1 MAGLGGGRRWREEQR
16 EVLDHA
22 KGLYYDKAPGGSLI
36 EETDDKAKWVAWRD
50 KFGDFKSKNV
60 PLEESG
66 QAWWQTYPASVAP
79 KSSGGESSGGG
90 GGGLL
95 NSGPPPMGPYPEDNV
110 YFPMLVPEYAPPSAQ
125 DWTSYMPRVGPYD
138 APTPYLGGGAP
149 ANFPQAT
156 LYPGIGDNVDAGI
169 PDYNIGG
176 LLYQPWTTE
185 YQQAFVQPNIW
196 NYEPNQFGVGPVQ
209 FMGTLDGPMNVVPP
223 EELFTEEE
231 EEEEEEQRGGTG
243 GSTPVGGIGTGG
255 PEGVT
260 GLTDADMPGFNTSIN
275 SSTMPDSYSDIR
287 LKKNIKFLGKSNT
300 LDINKLRSNSI

>member
-1 MAGLGGGRRWREEQR
+1 MSGLGSGKRWREEQR

-22 KGLYYDKAPGGSLI
+22 KGLYYDKAPGGSII

-50 KFGDFKSKNV
+50 DFGKFKEKNI
-60 PLEESG
+60 PLEASG
-66 QAWWQTYPASVAP
+66 QAWWQTYPASQARPAP
-79 KSSGGESSGGG
+79 ESGGG
-90 GGGLL
+90 SSESSASGGLL
-95 NSGPPPMGPYPEDNV
+95 DPGGPPRGPYPEDNV

-156 LYPGIGDNVDAGI
+156 LYPGVGADVDAGI

-196 NYEPNQFGVGPVQ
+196 NFEPNQFGVGPVQ
-209 FMGTLDGPMNVVPP
+209 YYGAPFGLLNVVPP
-223 EELFTEEE
+223 EELFGNEEE
-231 EEEEEEQRGGTG
+231 EDESTDPPGGDDKSPDEPSEPSEPSL
-243 GSTPVGGIGTGG
+243 GSTYGDPA
-255 PEGVT
+255 
-260 GLTDADMPGFNTSIN
+260 L
-275 SSTMPDSYSDIR
+275 SDIR
-287 LKKNIKFLGKSNT
+287 LKKNIKFIGKSNT
-300 LDINKLRSNSI
+300 LDISKLRSNSI

>member
-1 MAGLGGGRRWREEQR
+1 MAGLGGGDAWAK
-16 EVLDHA
+16 DHDKILA
-22 KGLYYDKAPGGSLI
+22 HARGLKYDKVPGVTLPAADAPK
-36 EETDDKAKWVAWRD
+36 EEWIPAMDAFNAWKAGEVA
-50 KFGDFKSKNV
+50 KE
-60 PLEESG
+60 PSG
-66 QAWWQTYPASVAP
+66 QAWWQTNAESPAP
-79 KSSGGESSGGG
+79 ESSGGESGSR

-95 NSGPPPMGPYPEDNV
+95 DSGPPPMGPYPEANV
-110 YFPMLVPEYAPPSAQ
+110 YFPMLVPEYAPPTAQ

-185 YQQAFVQPNIW
+185 YQQAFVPPNIW

-209 FMGTLDGPMNVVPP
+209 FMGAPFGPINVVPP

-231 EEEEEEQRGGTG
+231 EEEEDQRE
-243 GSTPVGGIGTGG
+243 GSESRNESPDQS
-255 PEGVT
+255 P
-260 GLTDADMPGFNTSIN
+260 
-275 SSTMPDSYSDIR
+275 STIPDSTTYGPSDIR

>member
-1 MAGLGGGRRWREEQR
+1 MAGLGRGNRWREEQR

-22 KGLYYDKAPGGSLI
+22 KGLYYDKAEGGSLI

-50 KFGDFKSKNV
+50 KFGEWKNKNI

-66 QAWWQTYPASVAP
+66 QAWWQTYPASQAA
-79 KSSGGESSGGG
+79 SSSSGESSGS

-95 NSGPPPMGPYPEDNV
+95 DDDGPPMGPFPRDNV

-125 DWTSYMPRVGPYD
+125 DWSAYMPRVGPYD

-156 LYPGIGDNVDAGI
+156 LYPGIGEDVDPGI

-196 NYEPNQFGVGPVQ
+196 NFEPNQFGVEDVLYTPPPFGAI
-209 FMGTLDGPMNVVPP
+209 NVVPP
-223 EELFTEEE
+223 EDLFVEEE
-231 EEEEEEQRGGTG
+231 EEEYDW
-243 GSTPVGGIGTGG
+243 STD
-255 PEGVT
+255 PEGRRGDKTKDPSDPGQPPGVSP
-260 GLTDADMPGFNTSIN
+260 GVHPDQTD
-275 SSTMPDSYSDIR
+275 
-287 LKKNIKFLGKSNT
+287 
-300 LDINKLRSNSI
+300 

>member
-209 FMGTLDGPMNVVPP
+209 FMGTLDGPMNVVHP

-231 EEEEEEQRGGTG
+231 EEEEDQRE
-243 GSTPVGGIGTGG
+243 GSESRNESPDQS
-255 PEGVT
+255 P
-260 GLTDADMPGFNTSIN
+260 
-275 SSTMPDSYSDIR
+275 STIPDSTTYGPSDIR

>member
-1 MAGLGGGRRWREEQR
+1 MSGLGGGRRWREEQR

-79 KSSGGESSGGG
+79 ESSGGESSGGG
-90 GGGLL
+90 GLL
-95 NSGPPPMGPYPEDNV
+95 SPPSGSPPMGPYPEANV

-156 LYPGIGDNVDAGI
+156 LYPGIGQDVEPGI

-185 YQQAFVQPNIW
+185 YQQAFVPPNIW

-209 FMGTLDGPMNVVPP
+209 HMGAPFGPINVVPP

-231 EEEEEEQRGGTG
+231 DDEYDWATD
-243 GSTPVGGIGTGG
+243 
-255 PEGVT
+255 PEGRKSGGHVGTPGSQASGYGVAQGTQT
-260 GLTDADMPGFNTSIN
+260 GTN
-275 SSTMPDSYSDIR
+275 SSGHPSNQSESDIR